1 VLLRHSHRLLLIALA
16 SLWLLATAAHADEP
30 PKVTLGIDVLLSDRI
45 ELVQG
50 KRLGLLTNPSAVD
63 GQLVTTLERLRR
75 DPRVKLVQLYAPEH
89 GLAGA
94 TANGTSNRP
103 GIEPSTGLPI
113 EGLFGG
119 QGAPSQESLGKLD
132 AIIFDIQDIGSRT
145 YTFVSTLGKLMY
157 AAKTA
162 GVTVIVLDRPN
173 PHGGLTVEGPMRQPK
188 YKSLIGW
195 GPFPVTHGMT
205 IGEVADFYNKELKIG
220 CKLEVVKMKGWRRSM
235 LWDDTGLT
243 WVPPSPGI
251 PKPLNAVLYVATGMV
266 CGSGPNCNE
275 GGGNAMPFELIGA
288 PWIDPAL
295 FANALN
301 EQAKDADGLRNLHF
315 RAMTWL
321 PWHGQYDGKTV
332 HGAQLH
338 LKSYKDFRPLR
349 AALLILTTLQKHFGN
364 QLKIADPHRFGR
376 VWGNDEVLQMLRAG
390 RDWQSIE
397 ASWQDE
403 LTAFGSVRARHLL
416 YEP

>member
-1 VLLRHSHRLLLIALA
+1 MFLRHPHRLFVIAFA
-16 SLWLLATAAHADEP
+16 ALWLLVAPAGADEP
-30 PKVTLGIDVLLSDRI
+30 AKVTLGIDVLLSDRI

-63 GQLVTTLERLRR
+63 GQLVTTLERLRS
-75 DPRVKLVQLYAPEH
+75 DKRVKLVQLYAPEH

-94 TANGTSNRP
+94 TANGTSNHP

-119 QGAPSQESLGKLD
+119 QGAPSQESLKNVD
-132 AIIFDIQDIGSRT
+132 AVIFDIQDIGSRT

-157 AAKTA
+157 AAKTSN
-162 GVTVIVLDRPN
+162 VTVIVLDRPN
-173 PHGGLTVEGPMRQPK
+173 PHGGLTVEGPMREPK

-220 CKLEVVKMKGWRRSM
+220 CRLEVVKMKGWHRSM

-251 PKPLNAVLYVATGMV
+251 PKSLNAILYVATGMV

-288 PWIDPAL
+288 PWIDPET
-295 FANALN
+295 FANSLN
-301 EQAKDADGLRNLHF
+301 EQAKNIDGLRNLHF
-315 RAMTWL
+315 RPMTWL

-332 HGAQLH
+332 HGVQLH
-338 LKSYKDFRPLR
+338 LKSSKDFRPLR
-349 AALLILTTLQKHFGN
+349 AALLILTTLQKQFGS

-376 VWGNDEVLQMLRAG
+376 VWGNDQVLELLRAG

-397 ASWQDE
+397 ASWQDG
-403 LTAFGSVRARHLL
+403 LTAFSSVRARHLL